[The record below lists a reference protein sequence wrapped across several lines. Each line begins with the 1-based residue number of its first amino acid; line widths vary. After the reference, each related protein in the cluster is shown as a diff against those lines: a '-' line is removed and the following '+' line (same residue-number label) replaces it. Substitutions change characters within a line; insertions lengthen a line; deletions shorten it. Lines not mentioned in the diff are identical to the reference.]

1 MTVFQSIKKTSAT
14 QKLSH
19 LQEAFIKRI
28 VLMLIGYSEGWIV
41 FDQHKEK
48 SLKNK
53 TRQKRSTTSTEYQVY
68 PQMKLTISIKDLLS
82 SSKTKSYLTTM
93 FAGALL
99 EHFWKVGN
107 LNLIVTY
114 GTTIKGNTFEE
125 QHAHEDADT
134 LIPHQVLASIAEMI
148 TKKYVCSHQTLMCWF
163 CS

>member
-1 MTVFQSIKKTSAT
+1 MSLVPRSLCALDCCLYIQTDKSSLIHAIEKADSQVLQPIFQTQVQLSKVLIIDAMTVFQSIKKTSAT

-99 EHFWKVGN
+99 EHF
-107 LNLIVTY
+107 
-114 GTTIKGNTFEE
+114 
-125 QHAHEDADT
+125 
-134 LIPHQVLASIAEMI
+134 
-148 TKKYVCSHQTLMCWF
+148 
-163 CS
+163 